1 MAGQHGGVASWRWG
15 TMAASHS
22 NGWEDAK
29 PSGQCHG
36 LRSRVCGQASTVI
49 EPLFPWTASYL
60 KRTVYRVASYV
71 TVLVDTR
78 ERDIWL

>member
-1 MAGQHGGVASWRWG
+1 
-15 TMAASHS
+15 MAAWRRGVGGRWHPPALT
-22 NGWEDAK
+22 G
-29 PSGQCHG
+29 GRCHG

>member
-1 MAGQHGGVASWRWG
+1 MLSRGLVGLEMEAV
-15 TMAASHS
+15 AASHS
-22 NGWEDAK
+22 NRWEGAK
-29 PSGQCHG
+29 PSGRCHE

-71 TVLVDTR
+71 TLLVDTR

>member
-1 MAGQHGGVASWRWG
+1 MAGQHGGVASWR
-15 TMAASHS
+15 TETVAASHS
-22 NGWEDAK
+22 NRWEGAK
-29 PSGQCHG
+29 PSGRCHE

-49 EPLFPWTASYL
+49 GPLFPWTASYL